1 MNAETSKRRHL
12 GRGLSALF
20 GEQEEADATSTPTA
34 APIAE
39 DSSAAPARGIATFPV
54 DLLHPSP
61 LQPRRHFD
69 EGALTELAASIAV
82 SRSASAASACAG
94 PTTGRA
100 TPAAWRRRRAN
111 R

>member
-61 LQPRRHFD
+61 LQPRP
-69 EGALTELAASIAV
+69 
-82 SRSASAASACAG
+82 CAY
-94 PTTGRA
+94 
-100 TPAAWRRRRAN
+100 
-111 R
+111 